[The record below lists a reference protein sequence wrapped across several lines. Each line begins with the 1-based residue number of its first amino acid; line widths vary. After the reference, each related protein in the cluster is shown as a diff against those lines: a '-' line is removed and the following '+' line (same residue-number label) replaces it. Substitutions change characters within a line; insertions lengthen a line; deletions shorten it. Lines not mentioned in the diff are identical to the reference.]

1 MPDILPS
8 KHKLRNRYRST
19 VSSNNQINNWLTN
32 NVNLQQINHYTLH
45 GYPINFVQG
54 YCIAAEPDPV
64 RIIGVQIA
72 ELQLKQ
78 PN

>member
-1 MPDILPS
+1 MAPTC
-8 KHKLRNRYRST
+8 NE
-19 VSSNNQINNWLTN
+19 QM
-32 NVNLQQINHYTLH
+32 NVASTLH

-72 ELQLKQ
+72 ELQ
-78 PN
+78 PNLG